1 MYMLCC
7 LVQGQML
14 LESDVTETVMPWNFM
29 SWSFVTTC
37 HQYDLASVHLSVYL
51 IALSVCD

>member
-1 MYMLCC
+1 
-7 LVQGQML
+7 ML